1 MSWLQIVLIA
11 YFILSITNLV
21 DKIFLSTIVAKSVV
35 YMLWVNVLS
44 VVVVLGFVLVAIL
57 YQASGG
63 EIGSLGALT
72 WMTPWFI
79 GVAVLAGIFF
89 TLAIY
94 FLYSGLQSGEA
105 SRVVPLIGGSI
116 PVFTYCMTF
125 WYAPLDGRTLLAF
138 VILISGTVLISLMPS
153 ATGIARARRDAK
165 PVFYALGSSLSFAA
179 LFVVTQYIFYAHG
192 FINGVVWP
200 RLGAAIAIAVVLA
213 KPEVQRALRESFSGI
228 SGKQRAVWFTNQ
240 GFNAV
245 GFLGQLYAI
254 SLPGVSVALVTALLG
269 VQYSFVLIFA
279 TLLSLR
285 MPTLLHEKVSSRTII
300 QKICAI
306 ILIAFGLYLVS

>member
-1 MSWLQIVLIA
+1 MSWLHIVLIA

-44 VVVVLGFVLVAIL
+44 VVVIAGFVIAVII
-57 YQASGG
+57 YQSFGG
-63 EIGSLGALT
+63 EIGFLGALT
-72 WMTPWFI
+72 VLPPWFI
-79 GVAVLAGIFF
+79 GAAILAGVFF

-116 PVFTYCMTF
+116 PVFTYLMTF
-125 WYAPLDGRTLLAF
+125 WYAPLDGRTLFAF
-138 VILISGTVLISLMPS
+138 VILISGTVLISLMPRAVS
-153 ATGIARARRDAK
+153 TDARRDAK
-165 PVFYALGSSLSFAA
+165 PLLYALASSLSFAA
-179 LFVVTQYIFYAHG
+179 LFVLTQYIFYAHG

-200 RLGAAIAIAVVLA
+200 RLGAAGAIAGGVARPHV
-213 KPEVQRALRESFSGI
+213 PRALWESFGGI
-228 SGKQRAVWFTNQ
+228 SRKQRAVWFTNQ
-240 GFNAV
+240 GFNAL

-254 SLPGVSVALVTALLG
+254 SLPGVSVAVVTALLG

-285 MPTLLHEKVSSRTII
+285 IPTLLHEKVSSNTII
-300 QKICAI
+300 QKILAI
-306 ILIAFGLYLVS
+306 GLIALGLYLVS